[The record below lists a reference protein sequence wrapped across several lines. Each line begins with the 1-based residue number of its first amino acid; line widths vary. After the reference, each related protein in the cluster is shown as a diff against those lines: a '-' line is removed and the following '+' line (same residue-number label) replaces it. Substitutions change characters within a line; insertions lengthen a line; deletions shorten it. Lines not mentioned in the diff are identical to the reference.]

1 MRCPYCHLDNDRV
14 VDTRATEDGYVIR
27 RKRVCGSCQRK
38 FITLERLEEAS
49 IRVVKR
55 DQSREPLDREKIRRG
70 IERACSKRPVS
81 SSQIEMLV
89 QEIESEI
96 YSIYLLEVPASQI
109 GEIVMRHLAKT
120 DEVAY
125 VRFASVYREFD
136 NVSDFISAIEPFR
149 SRGGERTV

>member
-1 MRCPYCHLDNDRV
+1 MRCPFCHLDNDRV
-14 VDTRATEDGYVIR
+14 VDTRAAEEGYVIR

-38 FITLERLEEAS
+38 FTTLERLEEAS

-81 SSQIEMLV
+81 SARVELLV
-89 QEIESEI
+89 QEIEAEI
-96 YSIYLLEVPASQI
+96 YSIYVLEVPAEQI

-125 VRFASVYREFD
+125 VRFASVYREFE
-136 NVSDFISAIEPFR
+136 NVSDFINVIEPFR
-149 SRGGERTV
+149 GRGG

>member
-1 MRCPYCHLDNDRV
+1 MRCPFCHVDNDRV

-96 YSIYLLEVPASQI
+96 YSIYLLEVAAEQI

-120 DEVAY
+120 DDVAY
-125 VRFASVYREFD
+125 VRFASVYHEFD
-136 NVSDFISAIEPFR
+136 NVSDFINAIEPFR
-149 SRGGERTV
+149 SRKR